1 MPFIASALDTAFLVA
16 ILASAFISPP
26 PSNPCACDCTC
37 GRKYRLPAQYASD
50 VKSAGNE
57 QARHAGSEELA
68 VTGEEE
74 TEQQEVAVTGEEEA
88 EQQEVAVTGKEEAEQ
103 QVVADAAVA
112 ISPLQPSLLEAD
124 SAPVPEETEQQE
136 VAVTGEEEAEQQEV
150 AVTGKEEAE
159 QQVVADAAVAIS
171 PLQPSLLEADSAPVP
186 EETEQQV
193 VAVTGEEEAEK
204 QVVAE
209 TGEEEAE
216 QQVVADA
223 AVAISPLQ
231 PSLLEADSVPVPIQ
245 SSIPQPASPEIHAQ
259 PAISPKEPEELT
271 KLPTP
276 VSSVDQTEFEDD
288 GSNLEVDMTTPTTS
302 PGQQLNRRVNDDD
315 MGNERYTTVAKPQ
328 NTREDPKLDKPIS
341 AYQGRP
347 LPPHQ
352 VRSSEDT
359 NDPNYDYRFSLSD
372 TLGATSRKANKAKF
386 VCRLCNKQFKNQIAL
401 QSHHTSVHSL
411 PAKPV
416 QRRMSGIQSRD
427 IQTSPIVAPPATEKA
442 SSLDDGF
449 EPQTMCDV
457 CQEDFGNIT
466 TLRQHKQ
473 EKHSWAVLCP
483 ECLMFFNQAQE
494 ATDHYQLIHGI
505 APTNLLK
512 TQRMLDTLKKPAPT
526 PDPVHFPPLAPV
538 PPRKRD
544 YQILAS
550 YDSHIIRKEHHCSR
564 CDMVFSD
571 AWELDE
577 HVNSPYSHGG
587 ANLTPD
593 NFPPLSS
600 DRAHIEPLSNSNL
613 NSDLNAQPK
622 PSSTYPAYPQSAW
635 DSSMPAFSLASPLAD
650 SPQSVHGVVAEAKL
664 TTEEDEEV
672 SGESASVAM
681 FKQSS
686 IGEKPL
692 EHDVLEEAP
701 KIHQV
706 EAEVKQVNVQA
717 EAVEEGEAQ
726 KEQSGEQAK
735 AVSEPGSDNPLPVS
749 KAFSPESE
757 GFDENLETIDS
768 SVTGALSSVDGSSSV
783 ASRDL
788 LPTAPIHPKPLDTP
802 TSMSGA
808 SSHSEEKPAAPFV
821 SKAAKRR
828 LLKNSQLSKAE
839 KKALAKE
846 VYRGAPKPKKVK
858 QPKAQKLD
866 AFFSSDEDFDE
877 ELPSDCEMLGG
888 DTARYSVQLQILK
901 GKEPQQASRQV
912 EDAAAAPEIKAPN
925 GRGALPMSLYAEARS
940 NLPAKR
946 YEVDSDDELDD
957 SAVQSEKRSS
967 SDAVEGTF
975 VVEPPAPS
983 DLEPIQNEEEV
994 IEIRRAPYKSHSPYD
1009 DWSDEEEEPAI
1020 DPDALSESVE
1030 KPTQLVEA
1038 STESAIVIPSD
1049 SQEPATTPVHTLPE
1063 GVQLLFGDK
1072 VREPEDYPLP
1082 PSPVWEA
1089 SAYDGPIEDFDAI
1102 RASIRAGQAS
1112 VSEQDA
1118 SAVSLAI
1125 SEGSSDNS
1133 SQTRT
1138 ALEDVGA
1145 GDVDAVAAA
1154 SAILEIRESPVE
1166 SHKTEEISQDSDR
1179 EGTPGLSSSLITPNT
1194 PLSSNSSQNH
1204 SEDEH
1209 TFQREVGG
1217 HSSEDDRSR
1226 DRYIYNF
1233 APPELETAWAPARST
1248 ENSWADF
1255 DQDEAEIA
1263 RRLAELE
1270 AEQAAV
1276 AAKEFDNGLPD
1287 LDQAAMIGNIEFQV
1301 PSFDFSESDT
1311 ITASDT
1317 PPQKLS
1323 ASEVENKEV
1332 IVTPTEPTLSPSIPA
1347 TTGRGVWDAAH
1358 EVTRIVISRK
1368 AAAPPLDLAPVRHPS
1383 DEYAGQWTNNAPRYQ
1398 NQARRD
1404 GPNGHHSTGG
1414 QGSNVYRSR
1423 GSGWQPEAARRN
1435 SQGISA
1441 LAKMRSTRPE
1451 VLARE
1456 AEQAKRANSTSVRS
1470 SSFYAT
1476 DDSGWFSLDGLGENV
1491 YDMDSGWNLDRRQS
1505 VGRRGSGIPR
1515 SVNSSTGSDG
1525 RPSSPMG
1532 TNEWGALPEVQ
1543 GDTGG
1548 W

>member
-1 MPFIASALDTAFLVA
+1 MSFIVSALDAALLAA
-16 ILASAFISPP
+16 ILASTFISPP

-50 VKSAGNE
+50 AKPAGNE
-57 QARHAGSEELA
+57 QAYHSGRE
-68 VTGEEE
+68 
-74 TEQQEVAVTGEEEA
+74 EVAV
-88 EQQEVAVTGKEEAEQ
+88 
-103 QVVADAAVA
+103 
-112 ISPLQPSLLEAD
+112 
-124 SAPVPEETEQQE
+124 
-136 VAVTGEEEAEQQEV
+136 
-150 AVTGKEEAE
+150 
-159 QQVVADAAVAIS
+159 
-171 PLQPSLLEADSAPVP
+171 
-186 EETEQQV
+186 
-193 VAVTGEEEAEK
+193 
-204 QVVAE
+204 

-231 PSLLEADSVPVPIQ
+231 PSLLEADSDPVPMR
-245 SSIPQPASPEIHAQ
+245 SSIPQPASPEIYAQ
-259 PAISPKEPEELT
+259 PTISPKEPA

-288 GSNLEVDMTTPTTS
+288 GSNLKVGMTTPTTS
-302 PGQQLNRRVNDDD
+302 PGQQSNRRANDDN
-315 MGNERYTTVAKPQ
+315 MGNERYTTLAKPR
-328 NTREDPKLDKPIS
+328 NTRENPKLDKLQS
-341 AYQGRP
+341 VYQGRP
-347 LPPHQ
+347 VPPHQ

-359 NDPNYDYRFSLSD
+359 TDPKYDYRFSLCD
-372 TLGATSRKANKAKF
+372 TLGATSLKINKSEF
-386 VCRLCNKQFKNQIAL
+386 VCKPCNKHFKTLIAL
-401 QSHHTSVHSL
+401 QMHHTAVHSL
-411 PAKPV
+411 SAKPV
-416 QRRMSGIQSRD
+416 QRRMSNTPGIQTRVT
-427 IQTSPIVAPPATEKA
+427 QTPPIVAPPATEKA
-442 SSLDDGF
+442 VSLDDGF
-449 EPQTMCDV
+449 EPQNMCDV
-457 CQEDFGNIT
+457 CQADFVNIT

-505 APTNLLK
+505 APTSLLK

-538 PPRKRD
+538 PPKKRE

-550 YDSHIIRKEHHCSR
+550 YDSHILRKEHHCSQ
-564 CDMVFSD
+564 CEMVFSD
-571 AWELDE
+571 ASELDE
-577 HVNSPYSHGG
+577 HANNPYSHGG
-587 ANLTPD
+587 VKLTPD
-593 NFPPLSS
+593 NLPPLGS

-622 PSSTYPAYPQSAW
+622 PSSTYPAYPRSAW
-635 DSSMPAFSLASPLAD
+635 DSSMPAFSLASRLAN

-672 SGESASVAM
+672 SGESVSVAM
-681 FKQSS
+681 PKQSS

-706 EAEVKQVNVQA
+706 EAEVEQVNIQA
-717 EAVEEGEAQ
+717 EAVEEGEVQ

-735 AVSEPGSDNPLPVS
+735 AVSGPGSERDTPPFQS
-749 KAFSPESE
+749 QEPFRHESE
-757 GFDENLETIDS
+757 GFDEDFGTIDS

-783 ASRDL
+783 ASRNL

-802 TSMSGA
+802 TSMSVT
-808 SSHSEEKPAAPFV
+808 SSHSQEEPAVHFF

-828 LLKNSQLSKAE
+828 LLKNPQLSKAE
-839 KKALAKE
+839 KKALARE
-846 VYRGAPKPKKVK
+846 VYRGAPQPKKLK

-866 AFFSSDEDFDE
+866 AFFSSDEDLNE
-877 ELPSDCEMLGG
+877 ELPSDCEMLVG
-888 DTARYSVQLQILK
+888 DVADYGVQVQILK
-901 GKEPQQASRQV
+901 EKEQQQASRQV
-912 EDAAAAPEIKAPN
+912 EAATAAPEIKAPY
-925 GRGALPMSLYAEARS
+925 GRGALTMSLYAEARS
-940 NLPAKR
+940 NLPARR
-946 YEVDSDDELDD
+946 YEVDSDDENDE
-957 SAVQSEKRSS
+957 SAVQGDKSS
-967 SDAVEGTF
+967 PDAVEETF

-983 DLEPIQNEEEV
+983 DLEPIRDEEEV

-1009 DWSDEEEEPAI
+1009 DWSDEEKEPAI
-1020 DPDALSESVE
+1020 DPDALSEPVE
-1030 KPTQLVEA
+1030 KVDLPPTQLVEA
-1038 STESAIVIPSD
+1038 RTESAIVIPSD
-1049 SQEPATTPVHTLPE
+1049 IQEPATTPVHTLPE

-1089 SAYDGPIEDFDAI
+1089 SAYDGPIKDFDAI
-1102 RASIRAGQAS
+1102 RAPIRAGQAS

-1125 SEGSSDNS
+1125 SEGPSDNS
-1133 SQTRT
+1133 SQTGT
-1138 ALEDVGA
+1138 ALEDVGG

-1166 SHKTEEISQDSDR
+1166 SHKTEEIPRDFDR

-1194 PLSSNSSQNH
+1194 PLASNSSRNH

-1217 HSSEDDRSR
+1217 HSSEDDRSG
-1226 DRYIYNF
+1226 DRYILNF

-1255 DQDEAEIA
+1255 DQDEAELA

-1301 PSFDFSESDT
+1301 PSFDFPESDT
-1311 ITASDT
+1311 MTASDT
-1317 PPQKLS
+1317 PPQELS
-1323 ASEVENKEV
+1323 ANEVENKEV
-1332 IVTPTEPTLSPSIPA
+1332 IVAPTEPTLSPSIPA

-1358 EVTRIVISRK
+1358 EVTRIAIAAK
-1368 AAAPPLDLAPVRHPS
+1368 AAAPPLELGPDRHHS
-1383 DEYAGQWTNNAPRYQ
+1383 NEYAGQWTNNAPRYQ

-1404 GPNGHHSTGG
+1404 GPNRHHSTRG
-1414 QGSNVYRSR
+1414 QGSNVYYSR
-1423 GSGWQPEAARRN
+1423 GSGRQPEAARGN
-1435 SQGISA
+1435 SQGVSA

-1451 VLARE
+1451 VLALRYELEDGRE
-1456 AEQAKRANSTSVRS
+1456 AEQAKRANTTSVRS

-1476 DDSGWFSLDGLGENV
+1476 DDSGWFSLDSLGENV
-1491 YDMDSGWNLDRRQS
+1491 YGMDSGWSLDRRES
-1505 VGRRGSGIPR
+1505 VGRGGSGISR
-1515 SVNSSTGSDG
+1515 SVNPSTGSDG

-1532 TNEWGALPEVQ
+1532 TNEWGALLEVQ
-1543 GDTGG
+1543 GNTWG